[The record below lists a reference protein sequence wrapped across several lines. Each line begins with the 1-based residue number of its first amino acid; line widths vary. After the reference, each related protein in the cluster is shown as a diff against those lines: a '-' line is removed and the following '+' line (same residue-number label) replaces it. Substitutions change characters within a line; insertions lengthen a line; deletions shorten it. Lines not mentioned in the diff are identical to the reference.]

1 MRRREFMA
9 LLGGGVVWPLVGHTQ
24 QAVPV
29 IGFLHLTSLE
39 ESSHLVAALRRGLN
53 ETGYVEDRN
62 VTIAYRWA
70 ESRRDRLPELAANLV
85 RRQVAVIIASAID
98 AALAAKAA
106 TSKIPI
112 VFATANDPIQFGL
125 VSSFSRPDGNA
136 TGIHFLLAALGEK
149 RLGLMHEL
157 LPAARKVAVLVNP
170 NNANLERNLDNLQ
183 AAARAME
190 LQMRVM
196 KADSVLDL
204 ESAFASLEEHPADFL
219 MVLNDPVFSALRA
232 QIVSLAAQRL
242 IPAMYSSREF
252 INAGG
257 LVSYG
262 PDIPDAY
269 RQAAVYAGRILKGA
283 TPGDLP
289 VLQST
294 KLELVINLKTA
305 RALGLKIPPSLIAL
319 ADEVIE

>member
-1 MRRREFMA
+1 MA
-9 LLGGGVVWPLVGHTQ
+9 LIAGAAAAPVLVMR
-24 QAVPV
+24 
-29 IGFLHLTSLE
+29 
-39 ESSHLVAALRRGLN
+39 VAAQQTAKLPRLGL
-53 ETGYVEDRN
+53 
-62 VTIAYRWA
+62 
-70 ESRRDRLPELAANLV
+70 LAPGRPDAAPTTLV
-85 RRQVAVIIASAID
+85 R
-98 AALAAKAA
+98 
-106 TSKIPI
+106 
-112 VFATANDPIQFGL
+112 
-125 VSSFSRPDGNA
+125 
-136 TGIHFLLAALGEK
+136 
-149 RLGLMHEL
+149 LMHEL

-190 LQMRVM
+190 LQIRVM

-204 ESAFASLEEHPADFL
+204 ESAFASLDEHPADFL
-219 MVLNDPVFSALRA
+219 MVLNDPVFSGPRV
-232 QIVSLAAQRL
+232 QIVSLAAQHL
-242 IPAMYSSREF
+242 IPAMYTSREF
-252 INAGG
+252 VNAGG

-283 TPGDLP
+283 TPADLP

-305 RALGLKIPPSLIAL
+305 RTLGLEIPPSLIAL

>member
-1 MRRREFMA
+1 LVAGF
-9 LLGGGVVWPLVGHTQ
+9 VGHTQ

-29 IGFLHLTSLE
+29 IGFLHLTSPE
-39 ESSHLVAALRRGLN
+39 ETSHLVAALRRGLN
-53 ETGYVEDRN
+53 ETGYIEDRN

-70 ESRRDRLPELAANLV
+70 ENRRDRLPELAADLV
-85 RRQVAVIIASAID
+85 RRQVAVILASAID

-112 VFATANDPIQFGL
+112 VFATANDPVQFGL
-125 VSSFSRPDGNA
+125 VSSFSRPGGNA

-183 AAARAME
+183 AAAGAME
-190 LQMRVM
+190 LQIRVM

-204 ESAFASLEEHPADFL
+204 ESAFASLDEHPADCL

-232 QIVSLAAQRL
+232 QIVSLAAQHL

-283 TPGDLP
+283 TPADLP

-294 KLELVINLKTA
+294 KLGLVINLKTA
-305 RALGLKIPPSLIAL
+305 RTLGLKIPPSLISL